1 MDDLKADQ
9 VLFIFP
15 LHLLNLHGV
24 LKDERVFISFCVGQS
39 KRGMLILKGLR
50 PICVFSVVLK
60 KRAATLYIL
69 CSCIHQHVDMSCY

>member
-50 PICVFSVVLK
+50 PYLCFFSGFK
-60 KRAATLYIL
+60 KKSCHFIYIMFLYSL
-69 CSCIHQHVDMSCY
+69 AC